1 MWTSFAK
8 DHRKVPASET
18 ESLLNSS
25 CDGDF
30 GLITGNAEFVAVHPE
45 APGAIVDF
53 EGSDTHHV
61 ERIYHLACD
70 RDLVIAKARGI
81 TIDRFDAFP
90 RGASSEKYCRGDQ
103 IVDGYESGNF
113 GHGSSGVTGL
123 LKHR

>member
-1 MWTSFAK
+1 MRTSFAK
-8 DHRKVPASET
+8 DRGKVPASET

-30 GLITGNAEFVAVHPE
+30 GLIIGNAEFVAVHPE

-53 EGSDTHHV
+53 ESSDSHDI

-70 RDLVIAKARGI
+70 RDFVIVKACGI
-81 TIDRFDAFP
+81 TINRFDAFP

-103 IVDGYESGNF
+103 TGDGYESGNF
-113 GHGSSGVTGL
+113 GHGSSGVIGL